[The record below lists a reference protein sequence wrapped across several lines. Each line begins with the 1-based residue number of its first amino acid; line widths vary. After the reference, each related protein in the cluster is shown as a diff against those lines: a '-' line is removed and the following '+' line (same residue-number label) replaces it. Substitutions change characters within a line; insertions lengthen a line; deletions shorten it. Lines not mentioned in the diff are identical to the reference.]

1 MAGAQGGE
9 TFSREEWSKLHQRV
23 ALLTS
28 ASSSKLSLHVP
39 PGENRLQ
46 LLFSH
51 FGGTHIGLIED
62 RTGQRRTGEISPLQI
77 RAYQSNSREHCSGEI
92 DPLQIRI
99 AEIGPGKINALQ
111 IRPVQISA
119 GEIGI
124 SQPGTREKSV
134 RQICPQNWIANSSY
148 LQQAGSVTC
157 CFFHRHARLTQIG
170 TGEIG
175 TP

>member
-62 RTGQRRTGEISPLQI
+62 RSG
-77 RAYQSNSREHCSGEI
+77 EHCSGEI

-157 CFFHRHARLTQIG
+157 CFFHRHARLTQIS

>member
-92 DPLQIRI
+92 NP
-99 AEIGPGKINALQ
+99 LQ